1 MSNSLNEVGKLSP
14 REFAR
19 IIKQYEG
26 QIARI
31 KQEKANL
38 LNNLKKQYDGVANPI
53 QKEKELLQNKYLLD
67 NPLGIMVYVDHL
79 DVNGQSLY
87 YSDNLKLRYESQK
100 QQVARR
106 LKNGRI
112 SYSTKTIKYI
122 VFTTNKTT
130 VELATAAKVVDIK
143 KTIKYIEEA
152 IDKYPESKNVLDAQ
166 ILEVDRKIS
175 SITNKYNQLSSNIES
190 KCSQATDQLKEKI
203 DTMMA
208 HATKRQWLITH
219 KKYAVILAVVVL
231 LIIVGII
238 GAINNSIER
247 NRDYYIDIDDKIT
260 LNCNLWQD
268 AESGNF
274 QCSNGVLAGKFSKY
288 DTAEL
293 DGDSELSIDGS
304 SFIYS
309 VASPIISAKQY
320 RTKDYSIDSITG
332 KFKDIKSKL
341 WIYNTY
347 LRENVLEKSIAVS
360 WRFSDDDIAKL
371 NEANQKWLDEERVRE
386 EAERQAA
393 EAAKAAEEQRKA
405 EEAQKAAQE
414 AAEKAAV
421 EAAAQ
426 RAAQQ
431 SQSTYTGT
439 TTQNQTTS
447 STSSSQASNTTSSAN
462 NGSGGSNY
470 SPNSGVNWVVS
481 GYCNDGTYVTGDP
494 SAKGRANACYGHK
507 GWRDY

>member
-1 MSNSLNEVGKLSP
+1 MSNSLNEVEKLSP

-38 LNNLKKQYDGVANPI
+38 LSNLKKQYDGVANPI
-53 QKEKELLQNKYLLD
+53 QREKELLQNKYLLD

-87 YSDNLKLRYESQK
+87 YADNLKLRYESRK

-122 VFTTNKTT
+122 VFTTNNTT
-130 VELATAAKVVDIK
+130 VELATTVKVVDIK

-166 ILEVDRKIS
+166 ILEIDRKIN

-190 KCSQATDQLKEKI
+190 KYNRATDQLKEKI

-219 KKYAVILAVVVL
+219 KKYAAILAVVVL

-247 NRDYYIDIDDKIT
+247 NRNYYIDVDDEIT
-260 LNCNLWQD
+260 LDCNLWQD

-274 QCSNGVLAGKFSKY
+274 QCTNGVLAGKFSKY

-293 DGDSELSIDGS
+293 DGDSELSIDGGN
-304 SFIYS
+304 FTYN
-309 VASPIISAKQY
+309 VASPTISADQY
-320 RTKDYSIDSITG
+320 RTKDYSIDSVTG
-332 KFKDIKSKL
+332 KFKDVKSKL

-371 NEANQKWLDEERVRE
+371 NEANQKWLNEERARE

-393 EAAKAAEEQRKA
+393 KAAKAAEEQRKA
-405 EEAQKAAQE
+405 EEAQKVAQE
-414 AAEKAAV
+414 AAEKAAA

-431 SQSTYTGT
+431 QRSSQYYNGGASSSNASTNTYTP
-439 TTQNQTTS
+439 S
-447 STSSSQASNTTSSAN
+447 STQSSGN
-462 NGSGGSNY
+462 NVYYPNCDAVRAAGKAPLYRGQPGY
-470 SPNSGVNWVVS
+470 STKLDRDK
-481 GYCNDGTYVTGDP
+481 DGI
-494 SAKGRANACYGHK
+494 ACE
-507 GWRDY
+507 

>member
-79 DVNGQSLY
+79 DVKGQSLY

-130 VELATAAKVVDIK
+130 VELTTAVKVVDIK

-219 KKYAVILAVVVL
+219 KKYAAILAVVVL

-247 NRDYYIDIDDKIT
+247 NRDYYIDIDDEII

-274 QCSNGVLAGKFSKY
+274 QCSNGILTGKFSKY

-293 DGDSELSIDGS
+293 NGDSELSIDGS
-304 SFIYS
+304 SFTYN
-309 VASPIISAKQY
+309 VASPIISADQY
-320 RTKDYSIDSITG
+320 KTKDYSIDSITG
-332 KFKDIKSKL
+332 KFKDVKSKL
-341 WIYNTY
+341 WIYNTR
-347 LRENVLEKSIAVS
+347 LRENVLEKSLAVS

-371 NEANQKWLDEERVRE
+371 NEANQKWLNEEQARE

-414 AAEKAAV
+414 AAEKAAA

-431 SQSTYTGT
+431 SQSAQYYNNSGSGGS
-439 TTQNQTTS
+439 TS
-447 STSSSQASNTTSSAN
+447 STSSGTNTGTYTPSTAQ
-462 NGSGGSNY
+462 SGGSVYYPNCDAVRAAGKAPLYRGQPGY
-470 SPNSGVNWVVS
+470 STKLDRDK
-481 GYCNDGTYVTGDP
+481 DGI
-494 SAKGRANACYGHK
+494 ACE
-507 GWRDY
+507 

>member
-1 MSNSLNEVGKLSP
+1 M
-14 REFAR
+14 
-19 IIKQYEG
+19 
-26 QIARI
+26 
-31 KQEKANL
+31 
-38 LNNLKKQYDGVANPI
+38 ANPI

-79 DVNGQSLY
+79 AVNGQSLY

-130 VELATAAKVVDIK
+130 VELATAAKVADIK

-175 SITNKYNQLSSNIES
+175 SITNKYSQLSSNIES

-203 DTMMA
+203 NTMMA

-219 KKYAVILAVVVL
+219 KKYAAILAVVVL
-231 LIIVGII
+231 LIIVGVI
-238 GAINNSIER
+238 GAINNLIER
-247 NRDYYIDIDDKIT
+247 NRDYYIDMDDKII

-274 QCSNGVLAGKFSKY
+274 QCANGILTGKFSKY

-293 DGDSELSIDGS
+293 DGDSELSIDGGN
-304 SFIYS
+304 FTYN
-309 VASPIISAKQY
+309 VASPTILADQY
-320 RTKDYSIDSITG
+320 KTKDYSIDSITG
-332 KFKDIKSKL
+332 KFKDVKGKL
-341 WIYNTY
+341 WIYNTR
-347 LRENVLEKSIAVS
+347 LRENVLEKSLAVS

-371 NEANQKWLDEERVRE
+371 NEANQKWLDEEQARE

-405 EEAQKAAQE
+405 EEARKAAQE
-414 AAEKAAV
+414 AAEKAAT

-431 SQSTYTGT
+431 SQSTCTGT
-439 TTQNQTTS
+439 TTQNQATS

-470 SPNSGVNWVVS
+470 SPNSGVNWAVS

-507 GWRDY
+507 G

>member
-1 MSNSLNEVGKLSP
+1 MNGVEKLSP

-19 IIKQYEG
+19 IIKQYED

-31 KQEKANL
+31 KQEKVNL
-38 LNNLKKQYDGVANPI
+38 LNNLKKQYDGVINPI

-79 DVNGQSLY
+79 DVNSQSLY
-87 YSDNLKLRYESQK
+87 YADDLKLRYESRK

-106 LKNGRI
+106 LKNGQI

-130 VELATAAKVVDIK
+130 VELVTAAKVVDIK
-143 KTIKYIEEA
+143 ETIKYIEET

-166 ILEVDRKIS
+166 MLEVDQKIS

-219 KKYAVILAVVVL
+219 KKYAVILAVVIL
-231 LIIVGII
+231 LVILWII
-238 GAINNSIER
+238 GVISNSIEW
-247 NRDYYIDIDDKIT
+247 NRDYYIDVDDEIT
-260 LNCNLWQD
+260 LDCNLWQD
-268 AESGNF
+268 TESGNF
-274 QCSNGVLAGKFSKY
+274 QCTNGVLVGKFSKY

-293 DGDSELSIDGS
+293 DGDSELSIDGGN
-304 SFIYS
+304 FTYN
-309 VASPIISAKQY
+309 VASPTISADQY

-332 KFKDIKSKL
+332 KFKDVKSKL

-347 LRENVLEKSIAVS
+347 LRENVLEKNLAVS

-371 NEANQKWLDEERVRE
+371 NEANQKWLDEERARE

-405 EEAQKAAQE
+405 EETQKAAQE
-414 AAEKAAV
+414 AAEKAAA

-431 SQSTYTGT
+431 SQSTYTNT
-439 TTQNQTTS
+439 TTQNQATS

-470 SPNSGVNWVVS
+470 SPNSGVTWVVS

>member
-1 MSNSLNEVGKLSP
+1 M
-14 REFAR
+14 
-19 IIKQYEG
+19 
-26 QIARI
+26 
-31 KQEKANL
+31 
-38 LNNLKKQYDGVANPI
+38 
-53 QKEKELLQNKYLLD
+53 
-67 NPLGIMVYVDHL
+67 
-79 DVNGQSLY
+79 
-87 YSDNLKLRYESQK
+87 
-100 QQVARR
+100 
-106 LKNGRI
+106 
-112 SYSTKTIKYI
+112 
-122 VFTTNKTT
+122 
-130 VELATAAKVVDIK
+130 DIK

-152 IDKYPESKNVLDAQ
+152 IDKCPESKNVLDAQ

-219 KKYAVILAVVVL
+219 KKYAAILAVVVL

-247 NRDYYIDIDDKIT
+247 NRDYYIDIDDEII

-274 QCSNGVLAGKFSKY
+274 QCSNGILTGKFSKY

-293 DGDSELSIDGS
+293 NGDSELSIDGGN
-304 SFIYS
+304 FTYN
-309 VASPIISAKQY
+309 VVSPTISADQY
-320 RTKDYSIDSITG
+320 KTKDYSIDSITG
-332 KFKDIKSKL
+332 KFKDVKSKL
-341 WIYNTY
+341 WIYSTR
-347 LRENVLEKSIAVS
+347 LRENVLEKSLAVS

-371 NEANQKWLDEERVRE
+371 NEANQRWLNEERARE

-393 EAAKAAEEQRKA
+393 EAAKAAGEQRKA
-405 EEAQKAAQE
+405 EEARKAAQE

-431 SQSTYTGT
+431 SQSAQYYNNSGSGGS
-439 TTQNQTTS
+439 TS
-447 STSSSQASNTTSSAN
+447 STSSGTNTGTYTPSTVQ
-462 NGSGGSNY
+462 SGGSVY
-470 SPNSGVNWVVS
+470 YPNCDAVRAAGKAPLYRGQP
-481 GYCNDGTYVTGDP
+481 GY
-494 SAKGRANACYGHK
+494 SAKLDRDKDGVACE
-507 GWRDY
+507 